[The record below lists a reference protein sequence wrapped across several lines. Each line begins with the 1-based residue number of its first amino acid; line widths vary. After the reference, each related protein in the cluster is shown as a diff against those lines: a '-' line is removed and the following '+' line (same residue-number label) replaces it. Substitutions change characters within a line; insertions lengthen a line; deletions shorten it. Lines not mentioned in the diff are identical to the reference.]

1 VNSFACRVLGAVL
14 MIKQRSNAVQKSAP
28 GVQIS
33 AQEVR
38 RRASLDRISWDNL
51 RLLLILSESGSFR
64 SAAIVAGI
72 SLNTIRSKIDRLER
86 QIGTQLIRRSV
97 EGVSLTQDGYEL
109 VSIAKQMRA
118 LGKTAQRVQASAQ
131 KDRDSKV
138 RITITE
144 GLGTFWLVPHLVDFR
159 QQHQDIHIDLQCDM
173 APPDVLFRD
182 VDISVQLERP
192 TNPDLIVQ
200 KIGTLHLMPY
210 AADSYLRIHGT
221 PTCVEDARAHKLV
234 WQEADQVASELLP
247 MFVDSDVID
256 GGLIA
261 VTTNTSSA
269 HFWAISKGAGIGF
282 LPTYVRVVSRATRP
296 LDIGL
301 NMRRNIYLVHHPD
314 SARFPEV
321 RKALDWVKGA
331 FDKTKYPWFADDFIH
346 PDQFERRF
354 DDSVVV
360 NLFEGFR

>member
-1 VNSFACRVLGAVL
+1 
-14 MIKQRSNAVQKSAP
+14 MIKQRSNVVQKFAP
-28 GVQIS
+28 GVRIS

-38 RRASLDRISWDNL
+38 RRATLDRISWDNL
-51 RLLLILSESGSFR
+51 RLLLVLSEAGSFR
-64 SAAIVAGI
+64 SAANVAGI

-86 QIGTQLIRRSV
+86 QIGGQLIRRSV
-97 EGVSLTQDGYEL
+97 EGITLTQDGYEL

-118 LGKTAQRVQASAQ
+118 LGKSAERIQASASGA
-131 KDRDSKV
+131 RDPKV

-182 VDISVQLERP
+182 VDIAVQLERP

-210 AADSYLRIHGT
+210 AAESYLAAHGT
-221 PTCVEDARAHKLV
+221 PTSIEDARAHKLV
-234 WQEADQVASELLP
+234 WQEADQVASDLLP
-247 MFVDSDVID
+247 MFVDSDLID
-256 GGLIA
+256 DGLIA

-301 NMRRNIYLVHHPD
+301 NLRRNIYLVHHPD
-314 SARFPEV
+314 SVRFPEV
-321 RKALDWVKGA
+321 RTALEWVRNA
-331 FDKTKYPWFADDFIH
+331 FDKIKYPWFGDDFIH

-354 DDSVVV
+354 NDSVVV
-360 NLFEGFR
+360 SLFEGFR

>member
-1 VNSFACRVLGAVL
+1 
-14 MIKQRSNAVQKSAP
+14 MIKHRSNAVQKRAP

-33 AQEVR
+33 AQEAR
-38 RRASLDRISWDNL
+38 RKASLDKISWDNM
-51 RLLLILSESGSFR
+51 RLLLILSEAGSFR

-86 QIGTQLIRRSV
+86 QIGTNLIRRSV
-97 EGVSLTQDGYEL
+97 EGVTLTQDGYEL

-118 LGKTAQRVQASAQ
+118 LGKTAERVQASAQ
-131 KDRDSKV
+131 GARGSRV

-144 GLGTFWLVPHLVDFR
+144 GLGAFWLVPHLVDFR
-159 QQHQDIHIDLQCDM
+159 REHQDIHIDLQCDM
-173 APPDVLFRD
+173 APPDVMFRD
-182 VDISVQLERP
+182 VDIAVRLERP
-192 TNPDLIVQ
+192 TNPDLMVQ

-210 AADSYLRIHGT
+210 ASESYLREHGT
-221 PTCVEDARAHKLV
+221 PTSIDDARAHKLV
-234 WQEADQVASELLP
+234 WQEADQVASDLLP
-247 MFVDSDVID
+247 MFINSDVIE

-296 LDIGL
+296 IDIGL
-301 NMRRNIYLVHHPD
+301 NLRRTIYLVHHPD
-314 SARFPEV
+314 SVRFPEV
-321 RKALDWVKGA
+321 RKALDWVKNA
-331 FDKTKYPWFADDFIH
+331 FDKTKYPWFADEYVH
-346 PDQFERRF
+346 PDEFERRF
-354 DDSVVV
+354 NDSVVV

>member
-1 VNSFACRVLGAVL
+1 
-14 MIKQRSNAVQKSAP
+14 MIKQLSNAVQKRAP
-28 GVQIS
+28 GVQVS
-33 AQEVR
+33 AQEAR
-38 RRASLDRISWDNL
+38 RRASLDKISWDNM
-51 RLLLILSESGSFR
+51 RLLLILSEAGSFR

-86 QIGTQLIRRSV
+86 QIGTSLIRRSV
-97 EGVSLTQDGYEL
+97 EGVTLTQDGYEL

-118 LGKTAQRVQASAQ
+118 LGKTAERVQASAQ
-131 KDRDSKV
+131 GERESKV

-182 VDISVQLERP
+182 VDIAVQLERP
-192 TNPDLIVQ
+192 TNPDLMVQ

-210 AADSYLRIHGT
+210 ASDSYLRIHGT
-221 PTCVEDARAHKLV
+221 PRTIEDARAHKLV
-234 WQEADQVASELLP
+234 WQEADQVASDLLP
-247 MFVDSDVID
+247 MFVDTDVID
-256 GGLIA
+256 AGLIA

-282 LPTYVRVVSRATRP
+282 LPTYVRVVSRSTLP
-296 LDIGL
+296 IDIGL
-301 NMRRNIYLVHHPD
+301 NLRRNIYLVHHPD
-314 SARFPEV
+314 SVRFPEV

-331 FDKTKYPWFADDFIH
+331 FDKTRYPWFGDDFVH
-346 PDQFERRF
+346 PDEFERRF
-354 DDSVVV
+354 NDSVVV
-360 NLFEGFR
+360 NLFEGFRWL

>member
-1 VNSFACRVLGAVL
+1 
-14 MIKQRSNAVQKSAP
+14 MIQQRANVMQRHAP

-33 AQEVR
+33 AQEAR
-38 RRASLDRISWDNL
+38 RRAALDRISWDNM
-51 RLLLILSESGSFR
+51 RLLLILSEAGSFR
-64 SAAIVAGI
+64 SAAAVAGV

-86 QIGTQLIRRSV
+86 QIGTSLIRRSV

-109 VSIAKQMRA
+109 VSIAQQMRA
-118 LGKTAQRVQASAQ
+118 LGKSAERVQAAAQ
-131 KDRDSKV
+131 FPRESKV
-138 RITITE
+138 RITVTE

-173 APPDVLFRD
+173 APPDVMFRD

-192 TNPDLIVQ
+192 KNPDLIVQ

-210 AADSYLRIHGT
+210 AADSYLRVHGT
-221 PTCVEDARAHKLV
+221 PKSIEDARRHKLV

-256 GGLIA
+256 DGLIA

-282 LPTYVRVVSRATRP
+282 LPTYVRVVSRSARP
-296 LDIGL
+296 IDIGL
-301 NMRRNIYLVHHPD
+301 NLRRSIYLVHHPD
-314 SARFPEV
+314 SVRFPEV
-321 RKALDWVKGA
+321 GTALEWVRQA
-331 FDKTKYPWFADDFIH
+331 FDRTKYPWFADDFIH
-346 PDQFERRF
+346 PIEFERKF
-354 DDSVVV
+354 DDPVVV